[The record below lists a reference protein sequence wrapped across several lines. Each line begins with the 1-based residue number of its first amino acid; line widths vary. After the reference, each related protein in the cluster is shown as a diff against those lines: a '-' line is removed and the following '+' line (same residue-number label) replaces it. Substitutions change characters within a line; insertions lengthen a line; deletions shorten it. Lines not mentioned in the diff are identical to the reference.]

1 MQKLPLALLLCALCL
16 HVACGEE
23 ADPEVNNTTN
33 NATNNANNTNNTNNK
48 NNTNNTNNTTCTPT
62 VDYYNAEVKPLM
74 MRCTTCHSSGGIA
87 SASMMVL
94 NKEDLGDQGSRD
106 AIKAVA
112 TASSGD
118 MSLLLVK
125 AAGGAGHTGGAQIDA
140 SSDDFKK
147 LEELVARIKTPVDC
161 DAASPF

>member
-23 ADPEVNNTTN
+23 ADPETNNTTNNTTN
-33 NATNNANNTNNTNNK
+33 NANNA

-74 MRCTTCHSSGGIA
+74 MRCTTCHSSDGLA

-94 NKEDLGDQGSRD
+94 NKEDLGDQASRD

-112 TASSGD
+112 TASSGG

-125 AAGGAGHTGGAQIDA
+125 AAGGAGHTGGAQIAAD
-140 SSDDFKK
+140 SEDFKK
-147 LEELVARIKTPVDC
+147 LEALVARIKTPVDC
-161 DAASPF
+161 DASSPF